1 MNTHIMENDS
11 MRVTVSDAGAELV
24 SVFDKEKNAERVW
37 VADPSVWDRHAPILF
52 PFVGRV
58 TGGKYR
64 IADREYTMKTQH
76 GFARDMDFACTGETA
91 ASVTHCLSA
100 TDQTREIYPF
110 DFRLTVTHRLE
121 GKRLYIGWTIENAG
135 EDRMYFSIGGHPGF
149 LMPEG
154 VRKEDCRMVF
164 PGADSLRYR
173 YANKAGFIVPGEKT
187 LSLKEESVSWQ
198 EDIPDTWVFE
208 DGQVRNV
215 GILLPDGTPFVMLH
229 CEQFPMLAVWANP
242 KGSFIC
248 LEPWFGRTD
257 DEGFEG
263 TIDQKKDIQSLEK
276 GGKREIGY
284 SIDFF

>member
-1 MNTHIMENDS
+1 
-11 MRVTVSDAGAELV
+11 
-24 SVFDKEKNAERVW
+24 
-37 VADPSVWDRHAPILF
+37 
-52 PFVGRV
+52 
-58 TGGKYR
+58 
-64 IADREYTMKTQH
+64 
-76 GFARDMDFACTGETA
+76 
-91 ASVTHCLSA
+91 
-100 TDQTREIYPF
+100 
-110 DFRLTVTHRLE
+110 
-121 GKRLYIGWTIENAG
+121 
-135 EDRMYFSIGGHPGF
+135 
-149 LMPEG
+149 
-154 VRKEDCRMVF
+154 MVF

-215 GILLPDGTPFVMLH
+215 GILLPGGTPFVMLH